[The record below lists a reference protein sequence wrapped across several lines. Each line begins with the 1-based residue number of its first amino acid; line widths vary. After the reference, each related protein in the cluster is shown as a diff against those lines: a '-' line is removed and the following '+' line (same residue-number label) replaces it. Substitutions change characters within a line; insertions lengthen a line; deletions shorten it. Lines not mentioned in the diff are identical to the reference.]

1 MASQIVNEL
10 RTTTD
15 VVWNKLSAQLQGMES
30 HLERSDAPGEWTTRQ
45 VLCHLLGAPGWRP
58 VPVLST
64 FVRVEPG
71 EAVELPVIDVTPGQ
85 SQVTPER
92 QMMKLQQFRNAIDRH
107 RREVFDYLESLS
119 DADLQR
125 KARIPLFKPLLGTD
139 EVTLPVWVTASFVVH
154 WGDHAGQLAK
164 IRQAVGLPE
173 AKLLAVV
180 K

>member
-1 MASQIVNEL
+1 MASQIVNDL

-15 VVWNKLSAQLQGMES
+15 AAWSKLSAQLQGMES

-64 FVRVEPG
+64 FVRVVPG
-71 EAVELPVIDVTPGQ
+71 EALALPVIDVVPGQ

-107 RREVFDYLESLS
+107 RREVFDYLESLG

-125 KARIPLFKPLLGTD
+125 KARIPLFKQFMGTD
-139 EVTLPVWVTASFVVH
+139 EITIAMFVGALFDYH
-154 WGDHAGQLAK
+154 WNDHAGHLAR
-164 IRQAVGLPE
+164 IRHAVGL
-173 AKLLAVV
+173 ATDVA
-180 K
+180 